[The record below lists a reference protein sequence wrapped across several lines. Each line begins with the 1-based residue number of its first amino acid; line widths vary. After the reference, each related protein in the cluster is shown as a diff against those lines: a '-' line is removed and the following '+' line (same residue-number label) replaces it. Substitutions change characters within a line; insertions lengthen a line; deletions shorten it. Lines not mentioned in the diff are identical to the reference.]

1 MIKKEAVLILFS
13 LLFLIG
19 AGCEQNEKLE
29 REVQNQ
35 AQEVEAET
43 AGDICN
49 EFSESE
55 KESCMDTFY
64 LTRAKENNDM
74 SLCDNIVNL
83 ITKESCYIND

>member
-19 AGCEQNEKLE
+19 AGCEQGENLE
-29 REVQNQ
+29 REVQEPRV
-35 AQEVEAET
+35 EV

-64 LTRAKENNDM
+64 LTKAKENNDL
-74 SLCDNIVNL
+74 SLCDNIANP
-83 ITKESCYIND
+83 ITRESCYIND